1 MPEICSGHTVHTSA
15 AMTQVSAAPNG
26 FDVDEMAMQ
35 MVGESTE
42 FYRDLDKFSSSESE
56 GEEESSVMIDQ
67 ATPAPR
73 LEIDQNA
80 SHNSE
85 HATARYARV

>member
-1 MPEICSGHTVHTSA
+1 MGMGMGKGPERSLTA
-15 AMTQVSAAPNG
+15 QVSAAPNG

-80 SHNSE
+80 SQNSE
-85 HATARYARV
+85 HATARYTRV